1 MKVTSRLRRTVAFE
15 VVVAL
20 SSVSR
25 FKLKSM
31 LLIIRLLVGV
41 GLRLGV
47 VFRVGLRLG
56 GTVVRS
62 SLLSIAV
69 VGLFC

>member
-20 SSVSR
+20 SNVSR

-31 LLIIRLLVGV
+31 LLMIRLLDGV
-41 GLRLGV
+41 GLRFGV